1 MQNIEPERERERRQ
15 DEERQ
20 KHVAYQSILY
30 RLRNIKS
37 TEEFRSKA
45 ARKRTG
51 ITQPATLYDGTQK
64 SGLRK
69 DADPGFIAAMRRLWD
84 IGKAS
89 DPIKADTELRRV
101 YHLIA
106 KGQAP
111 LTEADVIKLG
121 AIPESQLRLLLG
133 WLAHRLSL
141 DEARDRVK
149 LGEIAPSIIATEEIQ
164 ELRGQGNFNCRRPSG
179 PVFVPGKTRNSH
191 V

>member
-37 TEEFRSKA
+37 TEEFRSKV

-51 ITQPATLYDGTQK
+51 VTQPATLYDGTLK

-69 DADPGFIAAMRRLWD
+69 DADPAFIVAMGRLWD

-89 DPIKADTELRRV
+89 DPIKADTELRRA

-106 KGQAP
+106 RDQAP

-121 AIPESQLRLLLG
+121 TIPEEQLRPLLG

-141 DEARDRVK
+141 AEALDRVD
-149 LGEIAPSIIATEEIQ
+149 LGEIAPPLITTEEI
-164 ELRGQGNFNCRRPSG
+164 
-179 PVFVPGKTRNSH
+179 
-191 V
+191 